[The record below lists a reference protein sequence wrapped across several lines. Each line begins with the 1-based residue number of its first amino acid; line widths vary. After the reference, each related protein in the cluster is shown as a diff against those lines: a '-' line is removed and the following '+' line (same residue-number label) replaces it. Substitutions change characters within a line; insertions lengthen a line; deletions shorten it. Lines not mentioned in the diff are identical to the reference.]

1 MYTYTMKSLAIAIT
15 TSFLFATLF
24 LSFTLAACG
33 TSNTPICSSI
43 FGMNNR
49 ACATNPLEHH
59 IAITEQPTLCTLDA
73 LGDASALFMILMI
86 ILTTITTLLPRILQ
100 IPHTINEHLERLFR
114 IMNPFDTLRFAFIRG
129 TIQQKR
135 DVPVA

>member
-1 MYTYTMKSLAIAIT
+1 MKALAIAIT

-33 TSNTPICSSI
+33 TSDTPICSSI
-43 FGMNNR
+43 FGMNNN

-59 IAITEQPTLCTLDA
+59 IAITEQATLCTLDA
-73 LGDASALFMILMI
+73 VGNAAALFILLV
-86 ILTTITTLLPRILQ
+86 ILVCAIAQTSIARITEISVAVKENFIR
-100 IPHTINEHLERLFR
+100 RFR
-114 IMNPFDTLRFAFIRG
+114 TMNPFDPLRFAFIRG

-135 DVPVA
+135 DVHVA